1 MKNEISL
8 KLKHFFGG
16 GGSGRIATTSTQGML
31 VGFVLRFFRYMRVPY
46 VAGACSLSFRLCL
59 NVESKFKIKRKVLVL
74 VLVRVRAANASAI
87 CYLE

>member
-8 KLKHFFGG
+8 KLKHFSFFGG

-59 NVESKFKIKRKVLVL
+59 NVESKFKIKRKVLV
-74 VLVRVRAANASAI
+74 RAANASAI

>member
-8 KLKHFFGG
+8 KLKHFSFFGG

-46 VAGACSLSFRLCL
+46 VAGACSLSLRLCL
-59 NVESKFKIKRKVLVL
+59 NVESESKFKIKRKIL
-74 VLVRVRAANASAI
+74 VRAANASAI